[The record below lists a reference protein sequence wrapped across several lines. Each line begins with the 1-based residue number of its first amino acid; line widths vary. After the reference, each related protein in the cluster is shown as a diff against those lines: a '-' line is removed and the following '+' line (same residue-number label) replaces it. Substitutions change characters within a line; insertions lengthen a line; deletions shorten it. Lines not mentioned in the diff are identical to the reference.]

1 MISTQSNPLWY
12 LDSMETARVG
22 ITKIIRKN
30 KNKQRWKEIRLAE
43 EE

>member
-1 MISTQSNPLWY
+1 MGT
-12 LDSMETARVG
+12 ERVG
-22 ITKIIRKN
+22 IKKIIKKH